1 VPTERS
7 VPDHV
12 LRFWRALDLL
22 FDRVAPTRWG
32 AVVTDR
38 RFPAIWDVNY
48 ARIDEPTS
56 DLTLSEIEGSLLPA
70 IRSSGA
76 RMEHLVSF
84 RPDVT
89 EPLFG
94 ELEGRGH
101 RITWDLVMDL
111 IEAPPDDD
119 HGRVEDL
126 APGPELWHT
135 VTESLAL
142 FGVDDGYA
150 RRQMTAI
157 ERELLTTAGKR
168 WFGVREPDGTI
179 VSLGAVM
186 VLDGVGYIDNIA
198 TIERARGRGHASAV
212 TSRAIRA
219 AERAGAVHVC
229 LFADPDDAAV
239 VRLYERLGFGPVGR
253 LVASRGPLPAAIKE
267 PREAAPGSGRT

>member
-22 FDRVAPTRWG
+22 FDRVASTRWG

-48 ARIDEPTS
+48 ARIDEPPS
-56 DLTLSEIEGSLLPA
+56 DLTLSEIEDSLLPA

-76 RMEHLVSF
+76 QMEHLVSF
-84 RPDVT
+84 RPGLT
-89 EPLFG
+89 ESLF
-94 ELEGRGH
+94 EDLEGRGH

-111 IEAPPDDD
+111 IEDPPDDD

-126 APGPELWHT
+126 ASGPELWNT

-142 FGVDDGYA
+142 FGVDDRDA

-157 ERELLTTAGKR
+157 ERDVLTAAGKR
-168 WFGVREPDGTI
+168 WFGVREGDGTI

-198 TIERARGRGHASAV
+198 TFERARGRGHASAV
-212 TSRAIRA
+212 TSRVIRV
-219 AERAGAVHVC
+219 AERAGAAHVC

-239 VRLYERLGFGPVGR
+239 VRMYERLGFGGVGR
-253 LVASRGPLPAAIKE
+253 LAASRGPLAGRDQGAEGGI
-267 PREAAPGSGRT
+267 PR